1 MGKMS
6 DISNGAVIKFRD
18 GLFQVV
24 EFQHVSP
31 GKGSSFVRTKM
42 KSLETG
48 KVLEFNFK
56 DGDTVDVVR
65 VDRTNMQF
73 LYGDSEKYTFMD
85 MHSYEQVEVPKDAV
99 GDEGRF
105 LHEGLEVMVVLYEG
119 RVLSVALPK
128 KVTMTVAKAP
138 DAVKG
143 DSSGGNVTK
152 DVELEN
158 GTSVRAPLFIKDGD
172 QIVINAE
179 TGEYCERFNG

>member
-1 MGKMS
+1 MGKIS

-42 KSLETG
+42 KNLETG

-65 VDRTNMQF
+65 VERVNMQF
-73 LYGDSEKYTFMD
+73 LYGDQEGYTFMD
-85 MHSYEQVEVPKDAV
+85 MRTYEQVQVSKDAV
-99 GDEGRF
+99 GDEARF
-105 LHEGLEVMVVLYEG
+105 LHQGLEVMVVLYEG
-119 RVLSVALPK
+119 RALSVTLPK
-128 KVTMTVAKAP
+128 KVTMEVASAP

-143 DSSGGNVTK
+143 DSTSGNVLK
-152 DVELEN
+152 DIELVN
-158 GTSVRAPLFIKDGD
+158 GAMVRGPLFIKDGD
-172 QIVINAE
+172 KIVINTE
-179 TGEYCERFNG
+179 TGEYCERYNG